1 MTRVIKPQISNSD
14 NFAERQSDD
23 QRSALKGGSHRD
35 FTTPQGDTKIS
46 HIERL
51 KQQQIASFASWGFSF
66 ALLNGKIP
74 LEKGWQNKPHT
85 AEVAR
90 RHGGNLGVL
99 AGAPSRNIV
108 WLDTDTDFPR
118 LLATFSILK
127 NSLIS
132 YRDNA
137 PERGKVA
144 IRVVDRCPISAKA
157 RRPGETQPF
166 AELLSTGNQAA
177 VIGTHPSGAEYR
189 NNDRAP
195 IEMTFA
201 ELADIWRA
209 WTGEELTDTKAA
221 KAKRPRTDA
230 YVGDATKPTERAHS
244 QNSLADRVREHW
256 TVLEVLRH
264 FGRLGELRS
273 ERNGEIRVL
282 GNGGLLIQPK
292 EDIFYSHTDRIGGD
306 AITCWAWCTGLSRA
320 PRGRRFVEMAHDM
333 LRAKGIE
340 IEHPAPAT
348 AQPAVNLAALQEFI
362 LTTDLAP
369 YVPDEL
375 KAQRNG
381 KPEYRTASTDR
392 LVITRILQIMKSV
405 GRTHDITINAYRVVR
420 GVDTDGQTVQA
431 KSHRTVEPVLK
442 RHAWLFDAQPTE
454 KANTWLVSIKV
465 DINTFPPLAPVDTG
479 TKGGN
484 LITSTFLHWMN
495 DDQFSGGTS
504 RYQRQA
510 ARRATV
516 DGTENAFHEYL
527 DNLLPG
533 LQSCGILVIDG
544 LQNAGGSGS
553 TSDELA
559 QAYGLN
565 KSLVAA
571 VIRKLRDMGL
581 VESHRQYKAP
591 SIHFIE
597 PAALETIRQRRREF
611 RTYNGGLCRWERTLE
626 RAQSRAEKTACDLSA
641 VGADTSQIERK
652 IARFAEQRRTVRSQL
667 YPQMDAAEL
676 NKWAYT
682 PLYVPPTER
691 KRAPAMPEPTTLA
704 WYRLTELTG
713 KALLNADEYGELQ
726 ALDRVLGAGVGC
738 RHGEVQIDRPA
749 MW

>member
-306 AITCWAWCTGLSRA
+306 AITCWAWCTGLSRT
-320 PRGRRFVEMAHDM
+320 PKGRRFVDMAHDM

-340 IEHPAPAT
+340 PVTH
-348 AQPAVNLAALQEFI
+348 QPAIDLDALCEFI
-362 LTTDLAP
+362 LTTDLGQF
-369 YVPDEL
+369 VPDGL
-375 KAQRNG
+375 KAHRNG

-392 LVITRILQIMKSV
+392 LIISRILQIMRAV
-405 GRTHDITINAYRVVR
+405 GRTDNITINAYRVVR
-420 GVDTDGQTVQA
+420 GVNTDGETVQA
-431 KSHRTVEPVLK
+431 KSHKSVEPVLK
-442 RHAWLFDAQPTE
+442 RHTWLFDAQPTD
-454 KANTWLVSIKV
+454 KPNTWNVSIKV
-465 DINTFPPLAPVDTG
+465 DVITFPLVTPVSSAA
-479 TKGGN
+479 KGGN

-495 DDQFSGGTS
+495 DDGFSGGTS
-504 RYQRQA
+504 RHQRQA

-516 DGTENAFHEYL
+516 DGGDNAFREYL

-533 LQSCGILVIDG
+533 MQSCGILVVDG
-544 LQNAGGSGS
+544 LLNAGGSGA
-553 TSDELA
+553 TYAELA
-559 QAYGLN
+559 QAFGLN
-565 KSLVAA
+565 PSLVASI
-571 VIRKLRDMGL
+571 IRKLRAMGL
-581 VESHRQYKAP
+581 VESHRQHQAP

-597 PAALETIRQRRREF
+597 PSTFEALRQRRQEF

-626 RAQSRAEKTACDLSA
+626 RAQIKAEKTACDLSA
-641 VGADTSQIERK
+641 VGADTKPLEDK
-652 IARFAEQRRTVRSQL
+652 IAYFAEQRRKVRAQL
-667 YPQMDAAEL
+667 YPAMGAEEL

-682 PLYVPPTER
+682 PLYEPPVER

-713 KALLNADEYGELQ
+713 KALLTADEYGELQ